1 MRSVANAVG
10 TKTVPTITNLP
21 KIKKTFTVNKFT
33 FLTIRK
39 ASCSS
44 SNKPVCSKSKGKMN
58 CTAHAHQWRTHP
70 EPAISFITNHRTQ
83 QQLMAVM
90 EDM

>member
-21 KIKKTFTVNKFT
+21 KIKNKTFTVNKFT

-44 SNKPVCSKSKGKMN
+44 SN
-58 CTAHAHQWRTHP
+58 RP
-70 EPAISFITNHRTQ
+70 E
-83 QQLMAVM
+83 
-90 EDM
+90 